1 MHGKELYKV
10 YGALLFTLLLVTV
23 LRLLEDAVL
32 APESL
37 KENVYVAESD
47 ASDAEM
53 SEDAGEAPDTAA
65 PDTADGGGT
74 TAKPPGDPV
83 AALLATADAGAGKKL
98 TKKCAACHS
107 FGQGGKNKIG
117 PALWNTVGAKK
128 GGREG
133 FSYSKGLAEKGGT
146 WTYGDLDAFL
156 TAPKAFVPG
165 TKMLFAGLKKPQ
177 DRANLILYLRS
188 LSDQPKPLP

>member
-1 MHGKELYKV
+1 MHNKELYKV

-23 LRLLEDAVL
+23 LGLLGDAVL
-32 APESL
+32 APENL

-53 SEDAGEAPDTAA
+53 GEDTGEAPDTAQ
-65 PDTADGGGT
+65 ADGDGT
-74 TAKPPGDPV
+74 TAKPPGDAV
-83 AALLATADAGAGKKL
+83 AALLAAADAGAGKKMAR
-98 TKKCAACHS
+98 KCAACHS
-107 FGQGGKNKIG
+107 FEQGGKNKIG

-128 GGREG
+128 GRREG

-156 TAPKAFVPG
+156 TTPKTFVPG
-165 TKMLFAGLKKPQ
+165 TKMLFAGFKKPQ

-188 LSDQPKPLP
+188 LSDQPQPLP